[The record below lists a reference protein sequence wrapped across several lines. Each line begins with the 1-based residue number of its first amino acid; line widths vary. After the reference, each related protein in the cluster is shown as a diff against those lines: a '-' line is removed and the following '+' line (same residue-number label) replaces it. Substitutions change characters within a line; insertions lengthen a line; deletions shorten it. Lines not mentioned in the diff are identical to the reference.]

1 MNLDQMNKELSANTI
16 LSHSR
21 TEESAGGA
29 GEAHWRDPITH
40 ALENMGTTEA
50 HALAID
56 VKKPC
61 KAE

>member
-1 MNLDQMNKELSANTI
+1 MNSDQMNKELSANTI

-21 TEESAGGA
+21 TEESAGG
-29 GEAHWRDPITH
+29 EAHLRDPITL
-40 ALENMGTTEA
+40 ALGSIGTTEA

-56 VKKPC
+56 VKKPR